1 MLLSREATNTNFL
14 IFGSPQSVLELT
26 IYHTRG
32 EHANHYSTDAVD
44 HTMIAVIW
52 LVSLPNYITY
62 KVCMIGRSRMNDI
75 NEKLPDTTPYE
86 EVVRW

>member
-1 MLLSREATNTNFL
+1 MRLSFIDSDLLYWGALQGKFD
-14 IFGSPQSVLELT
+14 
-26 IYHTRG
+26 YHTRG

-62 KVCMIGRSRMNDI
+62 KVCMIGRSRM
-75 NEKLPDTTPYE
+75 EQRLVGSE
-86 EVVRW
+86 LG